1 MSSTASLPP
10 DMAAPPP
17 PSPPGSPSARP
28 PAEPPQLPPDAE
40 GPAWLQRLAGRL
52 IHYRRGVI
60 VFFVLLTLVLA
71 ATATL
76 LRADA
81 GFTKMIPLGHP
92 FMQVFLKYQ
101 SAFGNA
107 NRVLLA
113 IHAKDG
119 SIYTVEGLDLLKKV
133 TEEVFYIEGVERSS
147 VTSLFTPNVRFT
159 EVVEEG
165 FRGGNVVSS
174 DYAGRPDQ
182 IEQVKVNVAKSDWV
196 GRIISTD
203 GSSAMVVA
211 SLQETDPQTGERT
224 DLKAVAKSFE
234 SIRQQLQTENH
245 SIHIIGFAKA
255 VGDIA
260 DGAAGVLV
268 FFALAFVVTT
278 VLLYFYSRSAMLT
291 VYALGCAVI
300 PVVWLLGLMP
310 LVGLGLDPL
319 SILVPFLIFAIAVSH
334 AVQMTNAWRLEILAG
349 RDAKQASHQSFCKL
363 FIPGA
368 MALLANGLGFLVI
381 AFVPIE
387 IVRELAYTATLGV
400 LVMILSNKLLLPAL
414 LSYRQNASF
423 HPPSE
428 KSMVGVWHVLARLTR
443 KGPASIIILTSVAVL
458 AAGVWV
464 AKDRQVG
471 DLGQGVPELQPDSRY
486 NKDTELITQRFAI
499 GVDVMQVIVEVD
511 GSDSPCVSPTVME
524 PLAEFELIMRQNP
537 GVTAV
542 SGLAGFTAQVS
553 QAYAQNNIKWRA
565 LSADEQQIAQ
575 GVGAATRLGK
585 MLMNPGCTALPVSI
599 YTQDHQAPT
608 IRSVVSDV
616 EGFAKAFEREDLR
629 FEIGLGNLSVMAAT
643 NEVVQSSDRGVNLA
657 LFGAVTLLCLLSFRS
672 VAITLCIILPL
683 ALVTVLCNAVM
694 TGLDIGLKVNT
705 LPVVALG
712 VGVGID
718 YGIYLFERIRH
729 ELQKGESLEQA
740 VFEALRQRGT
750 ASLFTAL
757 TMTVSVLT
765 WLGSDLQFQSDMGLL
780 LGFMFL
786 VNLFGAVFL
795 LPALAAFLVQKLPP
809 ASASG
814 HVASHP

>member
-1 MSSTASLPP
+1 MSTSASLPPVLPP

-17 PSPPGSPSARP
+17 PNPPPSSPSGGSGSTP
-28 PAEPPQLPPDAE
+28 PSPLPPDAE
-40 GPAWLQRLAGRL
+40 GPEWLKRLADRL
-52 IHYRRGVI
+52 IHYRRGLI
-60 VFFVLLTLVLA
+60 VFFTLLTLVLA
-71 ATATL
+71 GTATL
-76 LRADA
+76 LRTDA
-81 GFTKMIPLGHP
+81 GFTKMIPLDHP

-113 IHAKDG
+113 IHAKEG
-119 SIYTVEGLDLLKKV
+119 SIYTPEGLDLLKKA

-165 FRGGNVVSS
+165 FRGGNVVSA

-182 IEQVKVNVAKSDWV
+182 IEHVKANVAKSDWV

-211 SLQETDPQTGERT
+211 SLQESDPQTGERT

-234 SIRQQLQTENH
+234 SIREQLQTDTH

-278 VLLYFYSRSAMLT
+278 VLLYLYSRSAMLT
-291 VYALGCAVI
+291 FYALGCAVI

-363 FIPGA
+363 FVPGA
-368 MALLANGLGFLVI
+368 IALLANGLGFLVI

-423 HPPSE
+423 RPPSE
-428 KSMVGVWHVLARLTR
+428 KSMVGVWRFLARLTR
-443 KGPASIIILTSVAVL
+443 KGPASVMIVACLGVL
-458 AAGVWV
+458 ALGLWV

-471 DLGQGVPELQPDSRY
+471 DLGQGVPELRPDSRY
-486 NKDTELITQRFAI
+486 NQDTELITQRFAI

-511 GSDSPCVSPTVME
+511 GKDSPCVSPTVME
-524 PLAEFELIMRQNP
+524 PLSEFELIIRQNP

-542 SGLAGFTAQVS
+542 SGLAGF
-553 QAYAQNNIKWRA
+553 
-565 LSADEQQIAQ
+565 
-575 GVGAATRLGK
+575 AAR
-585 MLMNPGCTALPVSI
+585 V
-599 YTQDHQAPT
+599 
-608 IRSVVSDV
+608 
-616 EGFAKAFEREDLR
+616 
-629 FEIGLGNLSVMAAT
+629 
-643 NEVVQSSDRGVNLA
+643 
-657 LFGAVTLLCLLSFRS
+657 
-672 VAITLCIILPL
+672 
-683 ALVTVLCNAVM
+683 
-694 TGLDIGLKVNT
+694 
-705 LPVVALG
+705 
-712 VGVGID
+712 
-718 YGIYLFERIRH
+718 
-729 ELQKGESLEQA
+729 
-740 VFEALRQRGT
+740 
-750 ASLFTAL
+750 
-757 TMTVSVLT
+757 
-765 WLGSDLQFQSDMGLL
+765 
-780 LGFMFL
+780 
-786 VNLFGAVFL
+786 
-795 LPALAAFLVQKLPP
+795 
-809 ASASG
+809 
-814 HVASHP
+814 

>member
-1 MSSTASLPP
+1 MSSSMSLPP

-17 PSPPGSPSARP
+17 PPPASSGPRP
-28 PAEPPQLPPDAE
+28 PAGPPEPPPDAE
-40 GPAWLQRLAGRL
+40 GPAWLQRLADRL
-52 IHYRRGVI
+52 IYYRRGLI
-60 VFFVLLTLVLA
+60 VFFTLLTLVLA
-71 ATATL
+71 GTATL
-76 LRADA
+76 LRTDA
-81 GFTKMIPLGHP
+81 GFTKMIPLDHP

-119 SIYTVEGLDLLKKV
+119 SIYTPEGLDLLKKA

-165 FRGGNVVSS
+165 FRGGNVVSA

-182 IEQVKVNVAKSDWV
+182 IEQVKANVAKSDWV
-196 GRIISTD
+196 GRIISVD

-211 SLQETDPQTGERT
+211 SLQESDPQTGERT
-224 DLKAVAKSFE
+224 DLKAVAQSFE
-234 SIRQQLQTENH
+234 SIRQQLQTDTH

-268 FFALAFVVTT
+268 FFGLAFVVTT

-363 FIPGA
+363 FVPGA

-428 KSMVGVWHVLARLTR
+428 KSMVGIWRVLARLTR
-443 KGPASIIILTSVAVL
+443 KGPASVMILASVAVL

-471 DLGQGVPELQPDSRY
+471 DLGQGVPELRPDSRY
-486 NKDTELITQRFAI
+486 NQDTELITQRFAI
-499 GVDVMQVIVEVD
+499 GVDVMQVSVEVD

-542 SGLAGFTAQVS
+542 SGLAGFNARVS
-553 QAYAQNNIKWRA
+553 QAYAENNIKWRA
-565 LSADEQQIAQ
+565 LPADEQQIAQ
-575 GVGAATRLGK
+575 GVGAATRLGN

-608 IRSVVSDV
+608 VRSVVSDV
-616 EGFAKAFEREDLR
+616 EAFAKVFERDDLR

-643 NEVVQSSDRGVNLA
+643 NEVVQSSDRWVNLA
-657 LFGAVTLLCLLSFRS
+657 LFGAVTLLCLVSFRS

-712 VGVGID
+712 VGVGVD

-750 ASLFTAL
+750 ASLFTAV

-786 VNLFGAVFL
+786 VNLFGAVLL

-809 ASASG
+809 ASGLARAASR
-814 HVASHP
+814 S

>member
-1 MSSTASLPP
+1 MTTFAS
-10 DMAAPPP
+10 
-17 PSPPGSPSARP
+17 
-28 PAEPPQLPPDAE
+28 LPPDAE
-40 GPAWLQRLAGRL
+40 GPEWLKRLADRL
-52 IHYRRGVI
+52 IYYRRGLI
-60 VFFVLLTLVLA
+60 VFFTLLTLVLA
-71 ATATL
+71 GTATL
-76 LRADA
+76 LRTDA
-81 GFTKMIPLGHP
+81 GFTKMIPLDHP

-113 IHAKDG
+113 IHAKEG
-119 SIYTVEGLDLLKKV
+119 SIYTPEGLDLLKKA

-165 FRGGNVVSS
+165 FRGGNVVSA

-182 IEQVKVNVAKSDWV
+182 IEQVKANVAKSDWV

-211 SLQETDPQTGERT
+211 SLQESDPQTGERT
-224 DLKAVAKSFE
+224 DLKAVAKRFE
-234 SIRQQLQTENH
+234 SIREQLQTDTH

-278 VLLYFYSRSAMLT
+278 VLLYFYSCSAMLT
-291 VYALGCAVI
+291 FYALGCAVI

-363 FIPGA
+363 FVPGA
-368 MALLANGLGFLVI
+368 IALLANGLGFLVI

-423 HPPSE
+423 RPPSE
-428 KSMVGVWHVLARLTR
+428 KSMVGVWRFLARLTR
-443 KGPASIIILTSVAVL
+443 KGPASVVILICLVVL
-458 AAGVWV
+458 ALGLWV

-471 DLGQGVPELQPDSRY
+471 DLGQGVPELRPDSRY
-486 NKDTELITQRFAI
+486 NQDTELITQRFAI

-511 GSDSPCVSPTVME
+511 GKDSPCVSPTVME
-524 PLAEFELIMRQNP
+524 PLSEFELIMRQNP

-542 SGLAGFTAQVS
+542 SGLAGFTARVS
-553 QAYAQNNIKWRA
+553 QAYAENNIKWRA
-565 LSADEQQIAQ
+565 LPADEQQIAQ
-575 GVGAATRLGK
+575 GVGAATRLGN
-585 MLMNPGCTALPVSI
+585 MLMNPACTALPVSI

-608 IRSVVSDV
+608 IRSLVTDV
-616 EGFAKAFEREDLR
+616 EDFAKAFEREDLR

-643 NEVVQSSDRGVNLA
+643 NEVVQSSDHWVNLA
-657 LFGAVTLLCLLSFRS
+657 LFGAVTLLCLITFRS

-694 TGLDIGLKVNT
+694 TGLGIGLKVNT

-712 VGVGID
+712 VGVGVD

-729 ELQKGESLEQA
+729 ELQKGESLEQS

-750 ASLFTAL
+750 ASLFTAV

-765 WLGSDLQFQSDMGLL
+765 WLGSELQFQSDMGLL

-786 VNLFGAVFL
+786 VNLLGAVLL
-795 LPALAAFLVQKLPP
+795 LPALAAFFVLKHISANRHAV
-809 ASASG
+809 ASA
-814 HVASHP
+814 